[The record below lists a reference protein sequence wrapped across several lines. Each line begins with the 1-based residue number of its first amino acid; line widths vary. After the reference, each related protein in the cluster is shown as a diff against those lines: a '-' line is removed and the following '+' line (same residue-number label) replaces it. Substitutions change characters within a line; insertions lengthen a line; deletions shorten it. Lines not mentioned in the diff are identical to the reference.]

1 VRTFLRTLR
10 YLRPYFWLLSVAFV
24 CAIIVTILGLAF
36 PWVVMLLID
45 DVFVNKTRG
54 ALSFVCLAFCGIAVL
69 SALFGLVRHYLF
81 TRIGESAAIDLRTQL
96 FEHIQSQALQYLAR
110 EKTGRLMS
118 HFTADAG
125 AMQQLYTSTMVDAIT
140 NGLRIVVTLV
150 VLFRMDVDLAL
161 LSVGVLPVFGLC
173 VWAFGKPLRRSAH
186 RVQESMASTSARLQE
201 SLAGIREVK
210 AFTQEER
217 QREGLVAVLHERLR
231 ALLRQAGLGASSA
244 GLAHVTATF
253 GSVAVL
259 WVGSLAVIDGDMTA
273 GALIAFV
280 TYLNNLYGPTAW
292 FVRLNVPVQMALAGA
307 DRVFAVLD
315 SVPAIQDSPGARE
328 LSEPDGELAFRD
340 VSYAYDTQDVI
351 RHVSFTARPGEMVA
365 LVGPSGSGKTTLM
378 NLIPRFADPRT
389 GEVRLDGH
397 DLRELTQA
405 SLRAHIGQVFQD
417 PFLFSGTIAEN
428 ILLGRPDA
436 AETEIRAAAEA
447 ANAHDFIMDL
457 PEGYRTTIGE
467 RGVRLSGGQRQ
478 RLAIARA
485 ILRNPRVLLLD
496 ETTSSLDSESEAAV
510 QDALSALMVGRT
522 SLVIAHR
529 LSTVLHADRILVL
542 DDGKLVASGSH
553 SELLTTSPLYSR
565 LYEQQFSREDREP
578 ASAGYRT

>member
-1 VRTFLRTLR
+1 
-10 YLRPYFWLLSVAFV
+10 
-24 CAIIVTILGLAF
+24 
-36 PWVVMLLID
+36 
-45 DVFVNKTRG
+45 
-54 ALSFVCLAFCGIAVL
+54 
-69 SALFGLVRHYLF
+69 
-81 TRIGESAAIDLRTQL
+81 
-96 FEHIQSQALQYLAR
+96 
-110 EKTGRLMS
+110 MS

-140 NGLRIVVTLV
+140 NGLRVVVTLV
-150 VLFRMDVDLAL
+150 VLFRMERDLAL
-161 LSVGVLPVFGLC
+161 LGVGVLPVFGLC
-173 VWAFGKPLRRSAH
+173 VWAFGKPLRKSAH
-186 RVQESMASTSARLQE
+186 RVQESMAMTSARLQE

-217 QREGLVAVLHERLR
+217 QRQGLVAVLNERLR

-244 GLAHVTATF
+244 GLAHVTATI

-259 WVGSLAVIDGDMTA
+259 WVGAVAVIEDRMTA

-292 FVRLNVPVQMALAGA
+292 FVRLNVPVQSALAGA

-340 VSYAYDTQDVI
+340 VSYAYDADDVI

-389 GEVRLDGH
+389 GHISLDGS
-397 DLRELTQA
+397 DLREVTQA

-417 PFLFSGTIAEN
+417 PFLFSGTISEN

-436 AETEIRAAAEA
+436 GEPEVRAAAEA

-457 PEGYRTTIGE
+457 PEGYQTTIGE

-485 ILRNPRVLLLD
+485 ILRDPRVLLLD
-496 ETTSSLDSESEAAV
+496 EATSSLDSESEAAV
-510 QDALSALMVGRT
+510 QDALGRLMVGRT
-522 SLVIAHR
+522 NLVIAHR

-542 DDGKLVASGSH
+542 DDGALVASGSH

-565 LYEQQFSREDREP
+565 LYEQQFSREDHEPEP
-578 ASAGYRT
+578 AIAGRDHAEQ